1 MIALNYYAIVLIIKL
16 SKPPRLI
23 AFSQQNSKPK
33 GRYQVA
39 LHHSH
44 KLNPLSMATAMLFSV
59 APISL
64 LAAEAFDTKEIK
76 EQAAQDVTPVVEGKD
91 AATLPTVDVKSSKQ
105 SATADGYQATKTR
118 VGKVLQ
124 DPHDIPQA
132 ITTVTQSLMHDQ
144 QVGSLREAL
153 RNVSGLTFNAAEG
166 GRAGDNFML
175 RGFYSFGDIYLDG
188 VRDTAQYNRETF
200 NLEQVDVLRGSA
212 AMLFGR
218 GQAGG
223 VINQVS
229 KMAELQDKNTVSG
242 SFGNY
247 DYHQFSGDFN
257 KKITETAAIR
267 LNVMDR
273 HEETY
278 RTNPSEGDHPTT
290 DRKAISVSFGAG
302 IGSENEFFLN
312 HIYTQTRDKPDYGI
326 RFDADQRPLSDS
338 ANGRTDKTYWGNNDN
353 FDDSDT
359 RMTTA
364 IFTHK
369 FSEDTQ
375 LRTQIRDADYKRGYW
390 AKTPDIVLPTEDN
403 KKGGNVTRIMHYET
417 LNLQSDFSTKL
428 DLAGIKHE
436 VLAGVEFLKEE
447 NYRNS
452 LRQINPVT
460 GLAYTQT
467 GIALTNAIAA
477 NGVTYNRHIV
487 STAIPAKFDA
497 DNYAV
502 YMQDTVEFVKNWK
515 VLFGMR
521 RDELRS
527 TYSST
532 TSPKLS
538 YGENSYR
545 TGLSWQPK
553 PESHYYAAWSDS
565 FSPTADLYQLTVAPQ
580 PPERSKTFEVG
591 SKWLFLDGDLAFRT
605 AIYTSTKDW
614 ERNTDLEST
623 AAILTKKRRTNG
635 LELEATG
642 KVTEGWEVFAG
653 VSFMDAEILK
663 AAENVNA
670 GSGVITLANP
680 KFEGERPRNTPAATF
695 NLWTTYSLTSAWKIG
710 GGLEAKGQRTAYN
723 PNTTS
728 NALFATGSFKPNYAP
743 GYARVDAMV
752 AYEQPKW
759 AVRLN
764 VKNLLDKEYYD
775 AVYDNG
781 GLVTPGNRRQA
792 IVTTEY
798 KF

>member
-1 MIALNYYAIVLIIKL
+1 MQGIYKNKFSQKSIYLAIALSLQAGGAL
-16 SKPPRLI
+16 
-23 AFSQQNSKPK
+23 ADE
-33 GRYQVA
+33 VA
-39 LHHSH
+39 LKSST
-44 KLNPLSMATAMLFSV
+44 NT
-59 APISL
+59 
-64 LAAEAFDTKEIK
+64 AEALE
-76 EQAAQDVTPVVEGKD
+76 EVT
-91 AATLPTVDVKSSKQ
+91 VKSKKE
-105 SATADGYQATKTR
+105 APKDGYQATKTR
-118 VGKVLQ
+118 VGKTLQ

-132 ITTVTQSLMHDQ
+132 ITTVTNSLMHDQ

-166 GRAGDNFML
+166 GRAGDNFNL
-175 RGFYSFGDIYLDG
+175 RGFYTFGDIYLDG
-188 VRDTAQYNRETF
+188 IRDTAQYNRETF

-229 KMAELQDKNTVSG
+229 KMAELNDNNMISG

-247 DYHQFSGDFN
+247 DYHQFAGDFN
-257 KKITETAAIR
+257 KQLTETAAIR
-267 LNVMDR
+267 VNVMDR
-273 HEETY
+273 HEETF
-278 RTNPSEGDHPTT
+278 RENPSDGDHPEI
-290 DRKAISVSFGAG
+290 DRQGVAVSFGAG
-302 IGSENEFFLN
+302 IGTENEFFLN
-312 HIYTQTRDKPDYGI
+312 HIYTQTRDVPDFGI
-326 RFDADQRPLSDS
+326 RFENRRPLNDS
-338 ANGRTDKTYWGNNDN
+338 TNGRTDKTFWGNSDN

-369 FSEDTQ
+369 FNEDTQ
-375 LRTQIRDADYKRGYW
+375 LRTQIRDSDYKRGYW
-390 AKTPDIVLPTEDN
+390 AKTPGNVLPTEDN
-403 KKGGNVTRIMHYET
+403 KIGGNITRKMHYET

-428 DLAGIKHE
+428 DLAGMKHD
-436 VLAGVEFLKEE
+436 VLAGVEYLKEE

-452 LRQINPVT
+452 LRALNPST
-460 GLAYTQT
+460 GLPYTQT
-467 GIALTNAIAA
+467 GAALNRAIAA
-477 NGVTYNRHIV
+477 NGVTYNRHIA

-502 YMQDTVEFVKNWK
+502 YVQDTVEFVKDWK
-515 VLFGMR
+515 VLIGMR

-527 TYSST
+527 SYSSV

-545 TGLSWQPK
+545 AGLSWQPQAQA
-553 PESHYYAAWSDS
+553 HYYAAWSDS

-591 SKWLFLDGDLAFRT
+591 TKWLFMDGDLAFRT
-605 AIYTSTKDW
+605 ALYTSTKDW

-635 LELEATG
+635 LEIEATG
-642 KVTEGWEVFAG
+642 KLTDDWEVFAG
-653 VSFMDAEILK
+653 VSFMDAEILE

-670 GSGVITLANP
+670 TTGLITQANQN
-680 KFEGERPRNTPAATF
+680 FEGERPRNTPAATF
-695 NLWTTYSLTSAWKIG
+695 NLWTTYALTSAWKIG
-710 GGLEAKGQRTAYN
+710 GGIEAKGQRTAYN

-728 NALFATGSFKPNYAP
+728 NALFASGSFKPNYAP
-743 GYARVDAMV
+743 GYARVDAMI

-759 AVRLN
+759 AVRMN
-764 VKNLLDKEYYD
+764 VKNLLDKAYYD

-781 GLVTPGNRRQA
+781 GLVTPGNGRQA
-792 IVTTEY
+792 IVTTEF

>member
-1 MIALNYYAIVLIIKL
+1 LGANKVNIQHNKQK
-16 SKPPRLI
+16 SR
-23 AFSQQNSKPK
+23 
-33 GRYQVA
+33 
-39 LHHSH
+39 
-44 KLNPLSMATAMLFSV
+44 TSV
-59 APISL
+59 YLAVL
-64 LAAEAFDTKEIK
+64 LAVNAMHAVAEDAPTTNQQEL
-76 EQAAQDVTPVVEGKD
+76 EEVQVTAKPQ
-91 AATLPTVDVKSSKQ
+91 KSE
-105 SATADGYQATKTR
+105 DGYQATKTR
-118 VGKVLQ
+118 VGKTLQ

-132 ITTVTQSLMHDQ
+132 ITTVTKDLMHDQ

-229 KMAELQDKNTVSG
+229 KMAELNDDNTITG
-242 SFGNY
+242 SLGNY
-247 DYHQFSGDFN
+247 DYHQFTGDFN
-257 KKITETAAIR
+257 KQLTDTAAIR
-267 LNVMDR
+267 VNVMDR
-273 HEETY
+273 HDESY
-278 RTNPSEGDHPTT
+278 RTNPSDGDHPET
-290 DRKAISVSFGAG
+290 DRKGIAISFGAG
-302 IGSENEFFLN
+302 IGTDNEFFLN
-312 HIYTQTRDKPDYGI
+312 HIYTQTRDVPDFGV
-326 RFDADQRPLSDS
+326 RFDADHRPLNEST
-338 ANGRTDKTYWGNNDN
+338 NGRSDKTFWGNSDN

-390 AKTPDIVLPTEDN
+390 AKTPGNDLPTEDN
-403 KKGGNVTRIMHYET
+403 KIGGNVTRKMHYET

-428 DLAGIKHE
+428 DLAGMEHE
-436 VLAGVEFLKEE
+436 VLTGVEYLKEE

-452 LRQINPVT
+452 LQPINPTT

-467 GIALTNAIAA
+467 GAALTTAIAA
-477 NGVTYNRHIV
+477 DGVTYNRHIAS
-487 STAIPAKFDA
+487 STAIPATFDA

-502 YMQDTVEFVKNWK
+502 YVQDTVEFVKNWK
-515 VLFGMR
+515 VLFGVR

-527 TYSST
+527 EYSST

-545 TGLSWQPK
+545 TGLSWQPN
-553 PESHYYAAWSDS
+553 PEAHYYAAWSDS

-580 PPERSKTFEVG
+580 PPERSKTFEIG
-591 SKWLFLDGDLAFRT
+591 TKWLFMDGDLAFRT
-605 AIYTSTKDW
+605 ALYTSTKDW

-623 AAILTKKRRTNG
+623 SAILTKKRRTNG

-642 KVTEGWEVFAG
+642 KLTEDWEVFAG
-653 VSFMDAEILK
+653 VSFMDAEILEV
-663 AAENVNA
+663 AENVNA
-670 GSGVITLANP
+670 TTGVITVADARF
-680 KFEGERPRNTPAATF
+680 KGQRPRNTPAATF
-695 NLWTTYSLTSAWKIG
+695 NFWTTYNLTSAWKVG
-710 GGLEAKGQRTAYN
+710 GGVEAKGERTAYQPGATN
-723 PNTTS
+723 GG
-728 NALFATGSFKPNYAP
+728 AVFAGGGFHPNYAP

-752 AYEQPKW
+752 AYEQQKW
-759 AVRLN
+759 AMRLN
-764 VKNLLDKEYYD
+764 IKNLLDKEYYD

-781 GLVTPGNRRQA
+781 GLVTPGNGRQA